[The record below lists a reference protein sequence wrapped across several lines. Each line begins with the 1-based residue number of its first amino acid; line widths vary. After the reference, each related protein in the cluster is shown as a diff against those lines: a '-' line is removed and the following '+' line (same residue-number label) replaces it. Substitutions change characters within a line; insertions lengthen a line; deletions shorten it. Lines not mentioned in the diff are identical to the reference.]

1 MEPTNMMGGTNFWD
15 VISFRAEM
23 PTDSTTLQARSNF
36 NRTLL
41 LVGIFVIAAV
51 MMGTFYIAYKRK

>member
-1 MEPTNMMGGTNFWD
+1 MEPINNQDQSNFWD
-15 VISFRAEM
+15 VLTFRAEL
-23 PTDSTTLQARSNF
+23 PTDSTTVQARSNF

-51 MMGTFYIAYKRK
+51 MLGTFYIAYKRK